1 MGAPSDVFRASDVF
15 EEVGARGEM
24 VGDSTELGLLT
35 TAPLVL
41 VVVEYSRI
49 AFCKARTS
57 AAVPE
62 IIGAEEDDVCCLKLH
77 TLARSSMVEPMELP
91 LEGVVIVEVAEDP
104 LLFCD
109 LLFSLMPV
117 VDADR
122 AGGGAIFRPLLL
134 SLGRL
139 ELRGAIAEEGE
150 FSGLFKIS
158 PFFRKAVPA
167 FPPPSHM

>member
-1 MGAPSDVFRASDVF
+1 MGAPSDVFLASDEF
-15 EEVGARGEM
+15 KEVDARGEM

-41 VVVEYSRI
+41 VVVEYSRS

-77 TLARSSMVEPMELP
+77 KLARSSMVEPMELP
-91 LEGVVIVEVAEDP
+91 LEVVVIVEVAEDS
-104 LLFCD
+104 LLFFCD
-109 LLFSLMPV
+109 LLLISLMPV
-117 VDADR
+117 VDDDR
-122 AGGGAIFRPLLL
+122 GGGGGIFRPLIF

-139 ELRGAIAEEGE
+139 ELRGAIAEDGE
-150 FSGLFKIS
+150 FS
-158 PFFRKAVPA
+158 
-167 FPPPSHM
+167 

>member
-1 MGAPSDVFRASDVF
+1 MFRASDVF

-35 TAPLVL
+35 TAPSVL

-104 LLFCD
+104 LLLFCD

-158 PFFRKAVPA
+158 PFLRKAVPA

>member
-1 MGAPSDVFRASDVF
+1 MFRASDEF
-15 EEVGARGEM
+15 EEVDARGEI

-41 VVVEYSRI
+41 VVVEYSSI

-62 IIGAEEDDVCCLKLH
+62 IIGAEEEDVCCLKLH

-109 LLFSLMPV
+109 LLFSLMPF

-122 AGGGAIFRPLLL
+122 AGGGAIFRPLLF

-158 PFFRKAVPA
+158 PFFRRAVPA